1 MARLTSAKARIT
13 EYLKSLGKDAAE
25 IKEVFAELDA
35 ADADLDQAADA
46 VSKNRQWN
54 DWYQQ
59 IQPALSEIVS
69 ERDSLKQRI
78 QKLEAAGLSFGE
90 ADAAARVSLGQQPAQ
105 TPGFNPE
112 EFQSNIARATNT
124 LLKDITRHSLK
135 HFKDFNEELDLDAV
149 EKLMGEK
156 QVPFDVA
163 YNLFTEPRREEKR
176 QKEVTEK
183 IKLGIQEGLQAELS
197 KQGIRKTRKRTDDI
211 DPAPLDK
218 EAPSE
223 HELKEAFLRD
233 LDADI
238 TH

>member
-163 YNLFTEPRREEKR
+163 YNLFTEPRREEQR